1 MATALPP
8 QIMLRRKPLPHA
20 LVVAVDDRHAG
31 WLYSLLGLLGR
42 RHRVD
47 WGIVCAHEFGP
58 RDALGAQKTRGGELP
73 KGSVLKKTAVSLG
86 S

>member
-42 RHRVD
+42 RHR
-47 WGIVCAHEFGP
+47 
-58 RDALGAQKTRGGELP
+58 AQKR
-73 KGSVLKKTAVSLG
+73 SS
-86 S
+86 

>member
-58 RDALGAQKTRGGELP
+58 RCSRRAKDKGGRVA
-73 KGSVLKKTAVSLG
+73 KGFEEETDRQTA
-86 S
+86 